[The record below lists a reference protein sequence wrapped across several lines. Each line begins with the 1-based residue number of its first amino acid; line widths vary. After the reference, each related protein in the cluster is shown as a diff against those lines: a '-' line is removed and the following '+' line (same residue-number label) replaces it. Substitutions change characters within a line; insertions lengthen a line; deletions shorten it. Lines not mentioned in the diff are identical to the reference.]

1 MVGDI
6 VAADIKNLLN
16 HWMNKGLS
24 FSTVKKAYVLLNEY
38 FRTMYL
44 EAMISKN
51 PIDNVEMIKKANFM
65 SAQGKEFL
73 PECETV
79 SILTPD
85 ELIKFKEEAYSTYSN
100 GQQKHLAP
108 NRWQIYSGIRPRR

>member
-1 MVGDI
+1 
-6 VAADIKNLLN
+6 
-16 HWMNKGLS
+16 
-24 FSTVKKAYVLLNEY
+24 
-38 FRTMYL
+38 
-44 EAMISKN
+44 
-51 PIDNVEMIKKANFM
+51 M